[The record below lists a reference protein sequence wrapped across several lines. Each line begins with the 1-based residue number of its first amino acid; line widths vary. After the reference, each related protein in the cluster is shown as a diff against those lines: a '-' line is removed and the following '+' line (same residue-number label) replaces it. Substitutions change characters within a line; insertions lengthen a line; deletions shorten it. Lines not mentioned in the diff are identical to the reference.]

1 MLRDELLG
9 RVKALQDKI
18 SASGLDSYVVSSEDS
33 IWYLSA
39 ISYKPEER
47 PFFIVVKP
55 GEKPVMVV
63 PKMEEAHLSKTLLEC
78 SIVSYWE
85 YPSPTGTNW
94 FETLADVTGTSS
106 RVGVEVNIPA
116 DILDK
121 IKAGEVV
128 RIDLIGDLRKVKS
141 LAEISAI
148 RKTAA
153 KCDSAMAMIF
163 KNAYVGATA
172 VEPFALSKSIQT
184 DLIKSREFDPITTS
198 LLTAV
203 WPAPVSAMP
212 HSIPD
217 LADRMSKGPNVA
229 MSYFRING
237 YAAECE
243 RTFFLGSSDEDDK
256 IRFAHMMEA
265 RKLALS
271 MVKAGMSCSD
281 LDAEVKS
288 FLIARGYKDNLL
300 HRTGHGIGMGN
311 HEMPWLAEGSD
322 DTLMKNMVISVEP
335 GLYFAG
341 CGGYRHSDTVLVTE
355 SGYEMLTKFPADL
368 DAVTITGSNTMAK
381 LKGKII
387 QKTLNI

>member
-1 MLRDELLG
+1 MLKDELLL
-9 RVKALQDKI
+9 RVKALQDKV
-18 SASGLDSYVVSSEDS
+18 SASGLDSYVVCSEDS

-39 ISYKPEER
+39 ISYQPEER
-47 PFFIVVKP
+47 PFFIIAKP

-78 SIVSYWE
+78 DIVSYWE
-85 YPSPTGTNW
+85 YPSPSGANW
-94 FETLADVTGTSS
+94 FEVLADTLGPNS

-121 IKAGEVV
+121 ISAAEVV
-128 RIDLIGDLRKVKS
+128 RADLVGDLRKIKS
-141 LAEISAI
+141 AYELDAI

-153 KCDSAMAMIF
+153 RCDSAMALIF
-163 KNAYVGATA
+163 KSVYSGATA

-184 DLIKSREFDPITTS
+184 DLIRSREFDPITTS

-203 WPAPVSAMP
+203 WPAPGSAMP
-212 HSIPD
+212 HSIPSLD
-217 LADRMSKGPNVA
+217 DRITRGPNVA

-243 RTFFLGSSDEDDK
+243 RTFFLGSSGEDDK

-265 RKLALS
+265 RELALGK
-271 MVKAGMSCSD
+271 VKAGVRCSD
-281 LDAEVKS
+281 LDAEVKR
-288 FLIARGYKDNLL
+288 FLVARGYEENLL

-322 DTLMKNMVISVEP
+322 DTLAAKMVISIEP
-335 GLYFAG
+335 GLYFTE

-355 SGYEMLTKFPADL
+355 SGYELLTKFPVELSAL
-368 DAVTITGSNTMAK
+368 TITSPNTMAR

-387 QKTLNI
+387 QKTLKL

>member
-1 MLRDELLG
+1 MLKDELLG
-9 RVKALQDKI
+9 RVKALQEKI
-18 SASGLDSYVVSSEDS
+18 ITSGLDAYVVSSEDS

-47 PFFIVVKP
+47 PFFIVIKP
-55 GEKPVMVV
+55 IEKPVMVV
-63 PKMEEAHLSKTLLEC
+63 PKMEEAHLGKTLLEC
-78 SIVSYWE
+78 NIVSYWE
-85 YPSPTGTNW
+85 YPSPAGTGW
-94 FETLADVTGTSS
+94 FEILADIIGSNS

-116 DILDK
+116 DILNE
-121 IKAGEVV
+121 ITAAEVV
-128 RIDLIGDLRKVKS
+128 RADFVGDLRKVKTTFE
-141 LAEISAI
+141 LDTI
-148 RKTAA
+148 RKTAS

-163 KNAYVGATA
+163 KNAYIGATA

-184 DLIKSREFDPITTS
+184 DLIRNREFDPITTS

-243 RTFFLGSSDEDDK
+243 RTFFLGSPDDDDR

-265 RKLALS
+265 RELALS
-271 MVKAGMSCSD
+271 MIKAGVCCSD

-288 FLIARGYKDNLL
+288 FLVAKGYKENLL

-311 HEMPWLAEGSD
+311 HEMPWLSEGSD
-322 DTLMKNMVISVEP
+322 DILAANMVVSVEP

-341 CGGYRHSDTVLVTE
+341 CGGYRHSDTVLVTAD
-355 SGYEMLTKFPADL
+355 GYELLTMFPVEL
-368 DAVTITGSNTMAK
+368 GAVTITGSNTMAR
-381 LKGKII
+381 LKGSII
-387 QKTLNI
+387 QKTLKI

>member
-1 MLRDELLG
+1 MLKDELLL
-9 RVKALQDKI
+9 RVKALQDKV
-18 SASGLDSYVVSSEDS
+18 SSSGLDSYVVCSEDS

-39 ISYKPEER
+39 ISYQPEER
-47 PFFIVVKP
+47 PFFIIVKP

-78 SIVSYWE
+78 DIVSYWE
-85 YPSPTGTNW
+85 YPSPSGTNW
-94 FETLADVTGTSS
+94 FEVLAHTLGPSS

-121 IKAGEVV
+121 ISAAEVV
-128 RIDLIGDLRKVKS
+128 RADLVGDLRKIKS
-141 LAEISAI
+141 AYELDAI
-148 RKTAA
+148 RKTADR
-153 KCDSAMAMIF
+153 CDSAMALIF
-163 KNAYVGATA
+163 KSVYSGATA

-184 DLIKSREFDPITTS
+184 DLIRSREFDPITTS

-203 WPAPVSAMP
+203 WPAPGSAMP
-212 HSIPD
+212 HSIPALD
-217 LADRMSKGPNVA
+217 DRITKGPNVA

-243 RTFFLGSSDEDDK
+243 RTFFLGSPGEDDK
-256 IRFAHMMEA
+256 TRFAHMMEA
-265 RKLALS
+265 RELALGK
-271 MVKAGMSCSD
+271 VKAGVRCSD

-288 FLIARGYKDNLL
+288 FLIARGYEENLL

-322 DTLMKNMVISVEP
+322 DALAANMVVSIEP
-335 GLYFAG
+335 GLYFTG
-341 CGGYRHSDTVLVTE
+341 CGGFRHSDTVLVTE
-355 SGYEMLTKFPADL
+355 SGYELLTKFPVELSAL
-368 DAVTITGSNTMAK
+368 TITSPNTMAR

-387 QKTLNI
+387 QKTLKL

>member
-1 MLRDELLG
+1 MLKDELVG

-18 SASGLDSYVVSSEDS
+18 YANGLDAYVVFSEDS

-55 GEKPVMVV
+55 GEKPVLVV

-85 YPSPTGTNW
+85 YPSPTGASW
-94 FETLADVTGTSS
+94 FEALANTIGSNS

-121 IKAGEVV
+121 ISAAEVV

-141 LAEISAI
+141 AAELSAI
-148 RKTAA
+148 KKTSA

-163 KNAYVGATA
+163 KSAYVGATA

-184 DLIKSREFDPITTS
+184 DLIRSREFDPITTS

-243 RTFFLGSSDEDDK
+243 RTFFLGSPDEDDRV
-256 IRFAHMMEA
+256 RFTHMMEA

-271 MVKAGMSCSD
+271 MIKAGMRCSD

-288 FLIARGYKDNLL
+288 FLIGKGYKDNLL

-322 DTLMKNMVISVEP
+322 DALMTNMVVSVEP

-341 CGGYRHSDTVLVTE
+341 YGGYRHSDTVLVTE
-355 SGYEMLTKFPADL
+355 SGYELLTKFPAEL
-368 DAVTITGSNTMAK
+368 GAVTITGSNTMAR

-387 QKTLNI
+387 QKTLKI